1 MTRSRVFA
9 SVVEVRDRTT
19 LPPQGAPCL
28 AAPALGLVIDALFDL
43 HERPADRQAKIRL
56 ALLKK
61 QGAASCPA
69 CEEDVT
75 LEGFRRTQTS
85 YLVRDEWRCGC
96 GARFLVNE
104 EHVC

>member
-1 MTRSRVFA
+1 MRKTP

-19 LPPQGAPCL
+19 LPPGLAPL
-28 AAPALGLVIDALFDL
+28 VAAHDLGLVIDALFDL

-56 ALLKK
+56 AMLRK
-61 QGAASCPA
+61 QGAAACPA

-85 YLVRDEWRCGC
+85 YLIRDEWRCGC
-96 GARFLVNE
+96 GARFLLAE